1 MQPYTGM
8 INMDL
13 TAAERKQNKNTEEE
27 RKGGDRLPMRGH
39 TERERQ
45 RGGDDNMGG
54 RVRTTHPAL
63 IKPERS
69 C

>member
-1 MQPYTGM
+1 
-8 INMDL
+8 MDITI
-13 TAAERKQNKNTEEE
+13 TATATKQNKNTEGGKGE
-27 RKGGDRLPMRGH
+27 RRRQVADAWTHREGKKDRGVE
-39 TERERQ
+39 TIIWE
-45 RGGDDNMGG
+45 GG

>member
-1 MQPYTGM
+1 MS
-8 INMDL
+8 NMDI
-13 TAAERKQNKNTEEE
+13 RVKQNKNTEEE
-27 RKGGDRLPMRGH
+27 KWGKEATGCHR
-39 TERERQ
+39 ERERQ